1 MSTDTLDSS
10 NLAEILAVALAE
22 QTNLLQQILNKLDR
36 PQLGFHDGAGA
47 MRVYAN
53 RSNGGLWY
61 TITDGQPQIINHTA
75 LTGYLTDISFP
86 KVERRGK
93 ECVKLQI
100 TMQGDRTY
108 LIEAGH
114 DSHFSKGFL
123 SAVALLLP
131 SQVQSPIT
139 LSPQAGE
146 DDSVLF
152 CRVYS
157 GGQLVKGPYDD
168 GTDFRLVAM
177 AAIAAVRNGQ
187 PR

>member
-1 MSTDTLDSS
+1 
-10 NLAEILAVALAE
+10 
-22 QTNLLQQILNKLDR
+22 
-36 PQLGFHDGAGA
+36 

-61 TITDGQPQIINHTA
+61 TITDGQVQLIPHTA

-93 ECVKLQI
+93 ECVKLQV

-131 SQVQSPIT
+131 AQVQSPIT

-168 GTDFRLVAM
+168 GTDFRLVAK
-177 AAIAAVRNGQ
+177 AAIAAARNGQ
-187 PR
+187 NR

>member
-1 MSTDTLDSS
+1 MAT
-10 NLAEILAVALAE
+10 ILAQALAE
-22 QTNLLQQILNKLDR
+22 QTLLLQQILARLDR

-61 TITDGQPQIINHTA
+61 TVVDNQVQLIPHTA

-93 ECVKLQI
+93 ECIKLQI
-100 TMQGDRTY
+100 TLQGDRPY

-123 SAVALLLP
+123 SAVALLIP
-131 SQVQSPIT
+131 AQVQTPVTI
-139 LSPQAGE
+139 SPQAGE

-152 CRVYS
+152 CRLFS
-157 GGQLVKGPYDD
+157 GGQLVKASYDD
-168 GTDFRLVAM
+168 ETDWRLVAK

-187 PR
+187 PH